1 MRITIIE
8 RQYKQ
13 ATVYIVVG
21 AQIMALPDEPPALQV
36 LLDDLHDD
44 SFLKGDLILPLA
56 GVWLH
61 RHILL
66 LCRATER
73 AWEHKRLTSVA
84 YLLHCFNNKT
94 LLKQM

>member
-73 AWEHKRLTSVA
+73 TWEHRDSRQFQMSYTASKTKHYS
-84 YLLHCFNNKT
+84 NK
-94 LLKQM
+94 